1 MGFEIFV
8 GNLAPEASEQGLR
21 DIFAADDRLVRC
33 VRIVVYPRGFA
44 FVEMVT
50 ESDAEEAIAAL
61 NGKALHGRNLRVT
74 RANDQPRHNQDSRP
88 PARGFNR

>member
-8 GNLAPEASEQGLR
+8 GNLAPEASEQDLR
-21 DIFAADDRLVRC
+21 DIFAADDRLVSC

-61 NGKALHGRNLRVT
+61 NGRGLHGRNLRVT
-74 RANDQPRHNQDSRP
+74 KAKDQPRRNQDRR
-88 PARGFNR
+88 RGWSGRQ

>member
-21 DIFAADDRLVRC
+21 DIFAA
-33 VRIVVYPRGFA
+33 VVYPRGFA

>member
-21 DIFAADDRLVRC
+21 DIFAADDRQVSR
-33 VRIVVYPRGFA
+33 VRIVVCPRGFA

-61 NGKALHGRNLRVT
+61 NGKELHGRNLRVT
-74 RANDQPRHNQDSRP
+74 KANDQPRHNQGSRP